1 MSHANE
7 KPDLLCRGR
16 LPLGLSLQL
25 TYVVKLGAVSSD
37 VIEVLQENYNFFIYR
52 VNSKV

>member
-1 MSHANE
+1 MPHANE
-7 KPDLLCRGR
+7 KPALLCRGR

-37 VIEVLQENYNFFIYR
+37 VTDVLQENYFFFS
-52 VNSKV
+52 VG

>member
-16 LPLGLSLQL
+16 LPLGLSLQ
-25 TYVVKLGAVSSD
+25 LGAVSSD